1 MKYKFVFWDWNG
13 TLFDDADSAFSAVNT
28 MLDSRELP
36 NITFDQYREYID
48 VPIIR
53 FYEKVMDMSNEKMV
67 DISVEFNDL
76 WEKNLRKCPLA
87 DGALELLNKLSDNGI
102 KQFIFSSSHNE
113 LIIPYLTKYGLEK
126 YFDAVLGASDCY
138 VGSKAERTAAYIVNN
153 GIPKEQIL
161 FVGDMVHDSE
171 VARYVNA
178 DCALVSC
185 GHQCE
190 RALKASGRNVYSS
203 LNDLS
208 ESLFS
213 K

>member
-13 TLFDDADSAFSAVNT
+13 TLFDDADSAFFAVNI
-28 MLDSRELP
+28 MLNSRNLP

-48 VPIIR
+48 VPITR
-53 FYEKVMDMSNEKMV
+53 FYEKVMDMSKENMT
-67 DISVEFNDL
+67 DISAEFNDL

-87 DGALELLNKLSDNGI
+87 EGALELLDNLGANGV
-102 KQFIFSSSHNE
+102 KQYIFSSSHNE
-113 LIIPYLTKYGLEK
+113 LIIPYLKKYGLEK
-126 YFDAVLGASDCY
+126 YFEAVLGASDCY

-161 FVGDMVHDSE
+161 FVGDMVHVSE
-171 VARYVNA
+171 VACCVNA

-190 RALKASGRNVYSS
+190 KALKASGRNVFSS
-203 LNDLS
+203 LIDLS
-208 ESLFS
+208 KFLFS

>member
-13 TLFDDADSAFSAVNT
+13 TLFDDADSAFSAVNI
-28 MLDSRELP
+28 MLNSRNLP

-53 FYEKVMDMSNEKMV
+53 FYEKVMDMSKENMA

-76 WEKNLRKCPLA
+76 WEKNLKKCPLA
-87 DGALELLNKLSDNGI
+87 DGSLELLAKLSDNGI

-113 LIIPYLTKYGLEK
+113 LIIPYLKKYGLEK
-126 YFDAVLGASDCY
+126 YFEAVLGASDCY

-171 VARYVNA
+171 VADRVNA

-190 RALKASGRNVYSS
+190 SALKASGRDVYSS

-208 ESLFS
+208 EFLFS